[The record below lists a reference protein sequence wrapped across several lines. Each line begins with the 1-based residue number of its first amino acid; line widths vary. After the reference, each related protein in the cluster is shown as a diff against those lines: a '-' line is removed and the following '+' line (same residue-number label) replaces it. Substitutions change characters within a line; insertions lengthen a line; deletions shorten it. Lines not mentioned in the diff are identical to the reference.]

1 MFGAIEPIRDW
12 KGLKEERSPSPALL
26 VRNFST
32 LPRRAKLYVG
42 CVIALGGAAILF
54 SAIDLYFTP
63 RYQQE
68 QWLLLAFLTLLSGS
82 ITVKVPSVPATIS
95 VSETFVFS
103 AVILLGGSPGTITVA
118 LDGLIISLW
127 LSRKRVEPYRVLFNI
142 AAPSSAIWLS
152 SHLYYLLAASK
163 PLSYPEASQIGINSL
178 LPQLVVFT
186 LAYFLLNSWL
196 IAFAIAW
203 EKRLSARRV
212 WRENFFWLSLNFFGG
227 ASVAA
232 LMVAYSRQI
241 NASAVGVIVPL
252 LIISYLTNKTSMGR
266 LEDATRHLS
275 EINALYLSTIET
287 LAMAIDAK
295 DQITHGHIRRVQ
307 TYAVGLAKRLGLRD
321 ESLINALEA
330 AALLHDIGK
339 IGVPEYI
346 LNKPGKLTP
355 GEFEQMKLHASIGG
369 DLVATIHFRD
379 LVAPIVRHHHESWN
393 GTGYPDALRGTEI
406 PIGARILAV
415 VDCFDALTSDR
426 PYRPRLSDDEA
437 LAILIDRRGTMYD
450 PLVVDTFLK
459 VFPELSKQCSEPS
472 VERPAVERLKGLV
485 ALPVDRTSSPSLE
498 TDFVSAASDD
508 LLRLLDFS
516 AVSSGPIGFAE
527 FAQIISRQLEKLTPA
542 CTTVFF
548 ITRANGDLL
557 LAEQVFGAGEEQ
569 LKGHS
574 VRLGHNVSG
583 WVAVNRQIALNA
595 EARLDLGERA
605 RTINPPL
612 RSCLAAPLVFNKNVI
627 GVLALY
633 SSLPLAFSDDHRRL
647 MEMIGTQVSRKAVQ
661 SIEFDKSRTTSLCDT
676 ATGLP
681 NLRRLN
687 QLITPPDAV
696 LAVAGQPTA
705 LAILSVTGLEE
716 SVLRFGNRFGD
727 SVLGHVSAIIRSVL
741 RSADMLFRSDTDEFV
756 VLLTQTD
763 VYTAQAIA
771 DRIIARVAEEPF
783 VSEDGMRL
791 DITLVAGVAVQ
802 RMDGRPIEEVIN
814 TARSARSCCPR
825 PRVGTAPSVH

>member
-1 MFGAIEPIRDW
+1 M
-12 KGLKEERSPSPALL
+12 
-26 VRNFST
+26 RNFST

-42 CVIALGGAAILF
+42 CVIALGSAAILI

-103 AVILLGGSPGTITVA
+103 AVILLGGSAGTITVA

-152 SHLYYLLAASK
+152 SHLYYLLAAAK
-163 PLSYPEASQIGINSL
+163 PLSYAEAGRIGINSL
-178 LPQLVVFT
+178 LPQLVIFT

-393 GTGYPDALRGTEI
+393 GTGYPDGLSGTEI

-459 VFPELSKQCSEPS
+459 VFPELSKQCGEQAL
-472 VERPAVERLKGLV
+472 ERPAVERLKGLV
-485 ALPVDRTSSPSLE
+485 ALPIDKLSGPSFA
-498 TDFVSAASDD
+498 TDSVSAASDE

-527 FAQIISRQLEKLTPA
+527 FAHTVSRQLQKLTPA
-542 CTTVFF
+542 CTTAFF
-548 ITRANGDLL
+548 IARASDDSL

-569 LKGHS
+569 LRRHS

-583 WVAVNRQIALNA
+583 WVAVNRRVAVNA
-595 EARLDLGERA
+595 EATLDLGERA

-612 RSCLAAPLVFNKNVI
+612 RSCLAAPLLLNKNVI
-627 GVLALY
+627 GVLSLY

-647 MEMIGTQVSRKAVQ
+647 MEMIGTQVSRKAWQ
-661 SIEFDKSRTTSLCDT
+661 SIEFDRSRATSFCDT

-681 NLRRLN
+681 NLRRLS
-687 QLITPPDAV
+687 QLVTPPDSV
-696 LAVAGQPTA
+696 LGVAGQPMA
-705 LAILSVTGLEE
+705 LVILNILGLDEPIRRLGADLGDR
-716 SVLRFGNRFGD
+716 VL
-727 SVLGHVSAIIRSVL
+727 SHVSMVIRSGL
-741 RSADMLFRSDTDEFV
+741 RAADMLFRSGTDEFV

-763 VYTAQAIA
+763 VNTAQAIA
-771 DRIIARVAEEPF
+771 YRIISRAAEEPF
-783 VSEDGMRL
+783 VSEDGKRL
-791 DITLVAGVAVQ
+791 DISLEAAVSVQ
-802 RMDGRPIEEVIN
+802 RIEGRPIEEVIS
-814 TARSARSCCPR
+814 TVRSGLSCCSR
-825 PRVGTAPSVH
+825 PLSSTVPTVN